1 MNPLISEIIL
11 LELQSIKNKK
21 LLIQKY
27 AGSDD
32 AVSQIIVKDS
42 RAAIKQSQ
50 ESIQY
55 FSTLKPRTTC

>member
-1 MNPLISEIIL
+1 MNPLINEIIL

-32 AVSQIIVKDS
+32 TVSQIIVKDS
-42 RAAIKQSQ
+42 RSAIKQSQ

-55 FSTLKPRTTC
+55 FSK

>member
-55 FSTLKPRTTC
+55 FSTLKPRTKC

>member
-1 MNPLISEIIL
+1 MNPLINKIIL

-32 AVSQIIVKDS
+32 TVSQIIVKDS

-55 FSTLKPRTTC
+55 FSK

>member
-55 FSTLKPRTTC
+55 FSTLKPKP